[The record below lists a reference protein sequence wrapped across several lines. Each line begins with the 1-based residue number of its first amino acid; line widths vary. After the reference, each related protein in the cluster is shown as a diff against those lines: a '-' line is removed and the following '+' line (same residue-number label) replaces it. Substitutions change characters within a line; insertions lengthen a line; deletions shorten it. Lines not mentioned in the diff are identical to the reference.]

1 MFLEKQSVARKS
13 SNIQKDAKLRNGLR
27 YKRFYTAVNVLLLA
41 HIVPYFITCK
51 NTSSGKAASAKSNE
65 FLIKFRHLYTT
76 KIFPEEYFPCS
87 KFSPTQNFTQKKDLF
102 EEKSLQRLRNLC
114 QNIFLHFTVCFFAT
128 SFSFYGVKFS
138 MLCACIKIKPFFA

>member
-65 FLIKFRHLYTT
+65 FLIKFRHLCTT
-76 KIFPEEYFPCS
+76 KIFREEYFPCS
-87 KFSPTQNFTQKKDLF
+87 K
-102 EEKSLQRLRNLC
+102 
-114 QNIFLHFTVCFFAT
+114 IFPYTKFHPKEGFIRGTVFAKAT
-128 SFSFYGVKFS
+128 
-138 MLCACIKIKPFFA
+138 

>member
-102 EEKSLQRLRNLC
+102 EEKSLQRYVICAKIYFYIL
-114 QNIFLHFTVCFFAT
+114 QSAFLLPVSLSMEL
-128 SFSFYGVKFS
+128 SFPCCV
-138 MLCACIKIKPFFA
+138 LV